1 MSNSQKICSCIKG
14 NHEEGAKCKDATQR
28 PEVWGFACTN
38 ECVISLRENW
48 QKERDARIKAE
59 EELREEISKAKLPT
73 KDELEKIAGRV
84 IGVSVRIYN
93 AIRAVGYGE
102 LTADNALHQL
112 VEDYHDLCAI
122 ADDIDALAD
131 EGGAE

>member
-1 MSNSQKICSCIKG
+1 MSERQKFCSCLKG
-14 NHEEGAKCKDATQR
+14 SHEEGAKCKYATQC
-28 PEVWGFACTN
+28 PDIWGFACTH
-38 ECVISLRENW
+38 ECVIALREKL
-48 QKERDARIKAE
+48 QKERDARTKAE
-59 EELREEISKAKLPT
+59 EESRKKVRETKPLA

-84 IGVSVRIYN
+84 IGSSVRIYN

-122 ADDIDALAD
+122 ADDINALID
-131 EGGAE
+131 EGGAK